1 MDLIKKKIKAEMRNQ
16 RDIKELNRLI
26 NFYEIFFELLPQ
38 ILLPKSKDIPLE
50 KLCFNDH
57 ISR

>member
-1 MDLIKKKIKAEMRNQ
+1 MQNQ